1 MSGFITKV
9 EVEANK
15 DFIVETW
22 GEDFYIACLQAEGKT
37 FLGLLAELGK
47 I

>member
-9 EVEANK
+9 EVKANADYIISTWGK
-15 DFIVETW
+15 DFY
-22 GEDFYIACLQAEGKT
+22 DLCLRSEGKT
-37 FLGLLAELGK
+37 FLGLLVECGK

>member
-1 MSGFITKV
+1 MSGFITKI
-9 EVEANK
+9 ECEANR

-22 GEDFYIACLQAEGKT
+22 GAEFYAACLASEGKT
-37 FLGLLAELGK
+37 FLGLLAEFNK